1 MSQNTRNDIKT
12 LAYVLRRTNYAEADR
27 ILNLITPEGKMSA
40 IAKGAR
46 KEKSKLASG
55 IEMFS
60 LVELNIHF
68 GRTELGVVTSSKM
81 VKFYSDILASLERV
95 ELATMILKRISLAA
109 EVAES
114 PEYFKIT
121 DVCLKA
127 INRGADLELVE
138 AWFWLNYTRAMGE
151 QINLY
156 FDTNGKKLS
165 AGKKYD
171 WNAEKAA
178 LEERTA
184 GVINANTIKLMR
196 LMLAV
201 NIDMMEKVSGTKRYF
216 PAILRIAR
224 AVNKI

>member
-46 KEKSKLASG
+46 KEKSKLAGG

-114 PEYFKIT
+114 PEYFK
-121 DVCLKA
+121 
-127 INRGADLELVE
+127 
-138 AWFWLNYTRAMGE
+138 
-151 QINLY
+151 
-156 FDTNGKKLS
+156 
-165 AGKKYD
+165 
-171 WNAEKAA
+171 
-178 LEERTA
+178 
-184 GVINANTIKLMR
+184 
-196 LMLAV
+196 
-201 NIDMMEKVSGTKRYF
+201 
-216 PAILRIAR
+216 
-224 AVNKI
+224 